1 MDFLHKLDENIFK
14 DLYWN
19 IPEQKQGKVNI
30 IGGNAQSFRTSV
42 KTAEYL
48 LKNYPLANV
57 NLVLPDILKT
67 KLPPMPDT
75 SYLKSTETGSFADS
89 EELKNVMALADY
101 NLVIGDL
108 SKNTITGQ
116 AIASACENS
125 AAPLLVTRDT
135 VDLLAENTT
144 EKSLMNENLVVVG
157 SMAQI
162 RKLFRAVYYPKVL
175 TLSQSL
181 VQVTEALHKF
191 TLSYPVAMVTIHN
204 EQIIVAKNGTVN
216 VIPLQKSGFTPI
228 LFWNGEIAAKIVA
241 LNLYNPNNF
250 IQATSAAVFA

>member
-75 SYLKSTETGSFADS
+75 FYLKSTETGSFADS

-101 NLVIGDL
+101 SLIIGDL

-125 AAPLLVTRDT
+125 AAPLLVTRDA

-144 EKSLMNENLVVVG
+144 EKSLMNENLVVMG

-162 RKLFRAVYYPKVL
+162 QKLFRAVYYPKIL

-181 VQVTEALHKF
+181 VQVAEALHKF

-204 EQIIVAKNGTVN
+204 GQIIVAKSGTVN
-216 VIPLQKSGFTPI
+216 VVPLQKSGFMPI
-228 LFWNGEIAAKIVA
+228 LFWNGEMAAKIVA

-250 IQATSAAVFA
+250 IKATSAAVFA

>member
-67 KLPPMPDT
+67 KLPPMPDIF
-75 SYLKSTETGSFADS
+75 YLKSTETGSFADS

-101 NLVIGDL
+101 SLIIGDL

-125 AAPLLVTRDT
+125 AAPLLVTRDRKIT
-135 VDLLAENTT
+135 NER
-144 EKSLMNENLVVVG
+144 KSRSDG
-157 SMAQI
+157 
-162 RKLFRAVYYPKVL
+162 VYGADTKIISCSL
-175 TLSQSL
+175 LSQS
-181 VQVTEALHKF
+181 TH
-191 TLSYPVAMVTIHN
+191 
-204 EQIIVAKNGTVN
+204 IVAITS
-216 VIPLQKSGFTPI
+216 SGR
-228 LFWNGEIAAKIVA
+228 
-241 LNLYNPNNF
+241 
-250 IQATSAAVFA
+250 